1 VTSLT
6 QSKGAFTA
14 LRGFSRKQQAAEK
27 CELCG
32 LILAGDHAHLFEHAE
47 ARLLCACEACAIL
60 FYHRPGEVKYSRV
73 PPTARRLT
81 NFHITDAEWNALML
95 PINMA
100 FFQDC
105 TRVGRVVAYYPS
117 PAGCTE
123 SLLDLSAWHEIVRN
137 NAVLAGLLPDVETLL
152 VNRTR
157 DRRDYYIAP
166 IDQCYRLAGLMRV
179 HWQGLS
185 GGELVWEKIGEFF
198 ESLDRQACL
207 T

>member
-1 VTSLT
+1 MTPLI

-14 LRGFSRKQQAAEK
+14 LRGFLRKQQAER

-32 LILAGDHAHLFEHAE
+32 LKLTGDHAHLFEHAE
-47 ARLLCACEACAIL
+47 GGLLCACEACAIL
-60 FYHRPGEVKYSRV
+60 FYHRPGEGKYSRV
-73 PPTARRLT
+73 PRTARRLT
-81 NFHITDAEWNALML
+81 NFRITDAEWSALML
-95 PINMA
+95 PIDMA

-105 TRVGRVVAYYPS
+105 TRVGRIMAYYPS

-123 SLLDLSAWHEIVRN
+123 SLLDLSAWQDIMRN
-137 NAVLAGLLPDVETLL
+137 NAGLAELVPDVETLL

-166 IDQCYRLAGLMRV
+166 IDQCYRLAGLIRL

-185 GGELVWEKIGEFF
+185 GGEIVWAKIGEFF